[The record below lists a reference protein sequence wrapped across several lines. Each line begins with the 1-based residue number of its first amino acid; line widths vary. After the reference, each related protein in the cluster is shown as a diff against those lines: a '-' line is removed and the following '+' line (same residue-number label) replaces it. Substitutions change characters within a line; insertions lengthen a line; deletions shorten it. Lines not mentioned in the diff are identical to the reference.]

1 MQSSESDS
9 GVLAIIMCDLCRRHN
24 SILEMTL
31 ITYLFS
37 EFYSDLFRPP
47 RTRHTSTDNRSP
59 RLSRYSPE
67 ESLGFSTHGSLQSRA
82 SVGGLHGEPTLRDLL
97 THSPVDGGNSHSSG
111 MATMHRDA
119 GTHSTSFSQE
129 AGGGQQII
137 DELDDAIEP
146 NEFGANQEVV
156 VDGSDGSSARPSP
169 NEELTL
175 SLVLALPVKTKNQI
189 TLMSKYRLD
198 LSMRGHHL
206 KRY

>member
-1 MQSSESDS
+1 
-9 GVLAIIMCDLCRRHN
+9 
-24 SILEMTL
+24 
-31 ITYLFS
+31 
-37 EFYSDLFRPP
+37 
-47 RTRHTSTDNRSP
+47 
-59 RLSRYSPE
+59 
-67 ESLGFSTHGSLQSRA
+67 
-82 SVGGLHGEPTLRDLL
+82 
-97 THSPVDGGNSHSSG
+97 

-175 SLVLALPVKTKNQI
+175 SEVVQEVQAESSVSSPSQNEEPNHSDVEVQAGSINERASLEEVLATNYVLA
-189 TLMSKYRLD
+189 SY
-198 LSMRGHHL
+198 
-206 KRY
+206 